1 MELKH
6 KFDQILD
13 FPCDQHMRIVV
24 LSDDTQPERLIDT
37 VNELLPESTSI
48 DGVMGQR
55 QSANGKY
62 TSYQLRIRFKS
73 AAEMELLYD
82 KLAAY
87 DFVMHVL

>member
-55 QSANGKY
+55 QSANSKY
-62 TSYQLRIRFKS
+62 TSYQLRVTFQS
-73 AAEMELLYD
+73 AEQMEQLYD
-82 KLAAY
+82 QLAQH

>member
-6 KFDQILD
+6 KFDQVLE

-24 LSDDTQPERLIDT
+24 LSDESQPERLIDT
-37 VNELLPESTSI
+37 VNEILPDSTGI
-48 DGVMGQR
+48 DGVISSR

-62 TSYQLRIRFKS
+62 TSYQLRVRFKS
-73 AAEMELLYD
+73 AAQMEKLYD